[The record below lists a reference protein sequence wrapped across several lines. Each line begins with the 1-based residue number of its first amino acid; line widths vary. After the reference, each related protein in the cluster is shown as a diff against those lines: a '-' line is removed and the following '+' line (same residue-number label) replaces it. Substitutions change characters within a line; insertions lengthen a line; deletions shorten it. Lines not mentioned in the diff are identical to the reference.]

1 MYEELLNKRIL
12 VTGSSSGIGAGIA
25 RSFAK
30 YNAKLILHYNNNY
43 NGVIETKNEVC
54 RLGSKAEIIQCD
66 FRKEELAGDF
76 FEEAVGY
83 FDGVDILIN
92 NAGVVT
98 KKNILDTDIEV
109 WKETLSINLNF
120 PFILS
125 KLFASRL
132 IKKGEVGT
140 ILHISSIHGVQT
152 RENLCAYASSKA
164 ALNTLTKIQ
173 SIEWAE
179 HKIRVNAIAPGI
191 VEVERNKDVLEEDKD
206 LWLPKILLKRYGT
219 TNEIGELAVYLSSN
233 LAAWI
238 TGQVFT
244 IDGGTTARGNYFQ
257 ATQS

>member
-43 NGVIETKNEVC
+43 KGAIATKDEVG
-54 RLGSKAEIIQCD
+54 RLGSQAEIIQRD
-66 FRKEELAGDF
+66 FRQEEYAEHF
-76 FEEAVGY
+76 FEEAVAC

-92 NAGVVT
+92 NAGVVP
-98 KKNILDTDIEV
+98 KGSIIDTDITL

-132 IKKGEVGT
+132 IKQGEAGT
-140 ILHISSIHGVQT
+140 ILNVSSIHGDRT

-179 HKIRVNAIAPGI
+179 HKIRVNAIAPGV
-191 VEVERNKDVLEEDKD
+191 VEVARNKDILEEKKD
-206 LWLPKILLKRYGT
+206 LWLPKILLGRYGNP
-219 TNEIGELAVYLSSN
+219 NEIGELAVFLSSN
-233 LAAWI
+233 AAAWI

-244 IDGGTTARGNYFQ
+244 IDGGMTARGNY
-257 ATQS
+257 S